1 MLFRAH
7 SDYFVTHEQSGFD
20 MHPFFSAGKD
30 LFINL
35 SLLSAN
41 NGHERYITT
50 FKSSW
55 QSYRSFEMNT
65 LLGLGEAHQP
75 ST

>member
-1 MLFRAH
+1 MLFSAH

-20 MHPFFSAGKD
+20 MHPFFNAGKD

-50 FKSSW
+50 FNLITATGK
-55 QSYRSFEMNT
+55 YYI
-65 LLGLGEAHQP
+65 LD
-75 ST
+75 STSDIAE